1 MCEWEVWAPGH
12 PRRDTN
18 MGGAACLSF
27 KHTMQVIQTCRRA
40 HGDSMRPCPRPPPQK
55 QTGRGPGRGM
65 FSPSVHSYLSRT
77 LLSPTPRPSSGRRG
91 CEGVRLRSQPSSGSK
106 CFESK
111 LSACVGPTHT
121 TRAMFFLFFFKKR
134 EHTKADSRLRDS
146 GVSCW
151 AAASPQPGSARAE
164 PASLALRH

>member
-121 TRAMFFLFFFKKR
+121 TRAMFFLFFKKKGNILKR
-134 EHTKADSRLRDS
+134 IHVCVTQASVVGLQRLLSLDRP
-146 GVSCW
+146 GQ
-151 AAASPQPGSARAE
+151 SPP
-164 PASLALRH
+164 LWL